1 MAETPDPS
9 LALLR
14 LELLTPLAEIRGEM
28 TELRGDVR
36 LILQRLDQADARAA
50 DQDRELRRHDE
61 RLDAL
66 EATAVTRDEL
76 EKERSERRAD
86 RRVVVGAV
94 LAAALALIVAGLSA
108 ALGLK

>member
-1 MAETPDPS
+1 MTETPDPA

-36 LILQRLDQADARAA
+36 LILQRLDQADKRAA
-50 DQDRELRRHDE
+50 DQARELRRHDE

-66 EATAVTRDEL
+66 ERTAVTKADMD
-76 EKERSERRAD
+76 RSRTRTMQ
-86 RRVVVGAV
+86 V
-94 LAAALALIVAGLSA
+94 
-108 ALGLK
+108 LGLIATVLGIAAGAGTNIIIALVT